1 MTDMLFQNPTVNKQM
16 TCSIIKVQ
24 QGLTLWKDVKI
35 VLVEAIGTTHYITMR
50 VVFGVKKM
58 KAHQKVFKLLSVL
71 LQYPEREWIKEIPMM
86 ALEIEQLNDTYL
98 QKNFTAFFDY
108 LKHTEFDQLCENYVN
123 TFDYHGIVTLH
134 LTYNVFK
141 DSRKRG
147 EALIELQRLYKK
159 VDLEKTYAE
168 LPDYLPLILE
178 FLAIVE
184 SE

>member
-1 MTDMLFQNPTVNKQM
+1 MIGMLFLSPIGNTLM
-16 TCSIIKVQ
+16 ICFIIKDPL
-24 QGLTLWKDVKI
+24 GLILWKGVKI
-35 VLVEAIGTTHYITMR
+35 VLVGATGITHCTTMR
-50 VVFGVKKM
+50 VDFGVKKM

-86 ALEIEQLNDTYL
+86 ALEIEQLNDAYL

-108 LKHTEFDQLCENYVN
+108 LKHTDFDQLCENYVN

-147 EALIELQRLYKK
+147 EALIELQRLFKT
-159 VDLEKTYAE
+159 VDLEKTSAE

>member
-1 MTDMLFQNPTVNKQM
+1 MEV
-16 TCSIIKVQ
+16 
-24 QGLTLWKDVKI
+24 
-35 VLVEAIGTTHYITMR
+35 
-50 VVFGVKKM
+50 
-58 KAHQKVFKLLSVL
+58 HQKAYKIASIL
-71 LQYPEREWIKEIPMM
+71 LQYPTDIWLSNIH
-86 ALEIEQLNDTYL
+86 AIETEVNKVAHPSMTTHF
-98 QKNFTAFFDY
+98 NHFIDY
-108 LKHTEFDQLCENYVN
+108 VKSNPLLTLCERYVE